1 MTTRI
6 GFITLLLGFGM
17 LAMAQQD
24 QNKATTPTTPPGLPP
39 FPDGI
44 VLKRGDPTP
53 EQIEAAKKA
62 QEAQAAAVR
71 ERWEKEFAPWLHVV
85 QPIPPAPVAFD
96 REKTLKEHAEKRT
109 ADREWVKKE
118 ASKRGLPLSLKGKSG
133 GTAILDMSDDGSFN
147 YIASQNLAAAR
158 TVRADQLWQ
167 SSAFNL
173 HGSNVSVGVFE
184 IGNLRPTHYLF
195 NNFSSTTRATNAEVT
210 SGQGNNVDDN
220 SHATHVTGTLGGYF
234 YNATNATGMARGTKL
249 LRLDGETPVSVET
262 MFLDYGAQLANL
274 SVGGLAGWNEKLVTF
289 YHDEVNYD
297 FYPIWLGDLRLSTN
311 QSSLFGAYTMRC
323 FRMDSVLS
331 TNRPTLAVIAAGNNR
346 DPLLTPLF
354 QPIPHVMFGD
364 QLPPGVIGA
373 ATNGP
378 FVLLT
383 NITHDANGGT
393 SGFDTLSSFANTK
406 NALLVGSSS
415 KNPDRDTN
423 WVQVSEFSA
432 FGPTDDGRI
441 KPDIAAPGENLT
453 SAISTGDDDYATY
466 SGTSM
471 SAPVVTGGLAMIQ
484 EYAKQLYGT
493 NLLWNGATYKA
504 IAISSADEMGDAPGP
519 DYKSGYGLFNAATA
533 LDLVYKEQAYGRHST
548 VKEVLLTDGAAVE
561 FPIKSSAG
569 GAVKITVVW
578 ADPASSNYVVSA
590 LNKTNSMLVND
601 VDCRVIHAGV
611 TNMPWVLDPFSPS
624 AAATQG
630 DNWRDNVEQV
640 TVTNVAAGGD
650 LLVRLTHKG
659 ILRYPTGSAGQ
670 WVTVAID
677 NARDETMHTLALQ
690 TMLLSTNQL
699 AVSWPARVGSRFE
712 LLANDDLS
720 TTNWTAITGDIVALK
735 TNVSVVMST
744 TNTTQ
749 RFLQLRRTQ

>member
-6 GFITLLLGFGM
+6 GIISLLLGFGM

-24 QNKATTPTTPPGLPP
+24 QNKSTTPTTPPGLPP

-44 VLKRGDPTP
+44 VLKRGDPTT
-53 EQIEAAKKA
+53 EQIEAARKA
-62 QEAQAAAVR
+62 QEAQAAAVK

-85 QPIPPAPVAFD
+85 PPIPPEPVAFD
-96 REKTLKEHAEKRT
+96 REAALKEHAEKRT
-109 ADREWVKKE
+109 AHKEWVKKE
-118 ASKRGLPLSLKGKSG
+118 ASKRGLPQALKGKSG
-133 GTAILDMSDDGSFN
+133 GAAVLDMLDDGSFS
-147 YIASQNLAAAR
+147 YIGSQNLAAAQ

-167 SSAFNL
+167 PGGFNL

-195 NNFSSTTRATNAEVT
+195 NNSISPTRATNAEVT
-210 SGQGNNVDDN
+210 LGDGNNVDDN
-220 SHATHVTGTLGGYF
+220 SHATHVTGTVGGYF

-262 MFLDYGAQLANL
+262 MFHDYGAQLANL
-274 SVGGLAGWNEKLVTF
+274 SVGGLAGWNEKLVQF

-297 FYPIWLGDLRLSTN
+297 FYPIWFGDLRISTN
-311 QSSLFGAYTMRC
+311 ESSIFGAYNRFC
-323 FRMDSVLS
+323 SILDNVLS
-331 TNRPTLAVIAAGNNR
+331 TNGPTLAVLAAGNHR
-346 DPLLTPLF
+346 DPLLTPPI
-354 QPIPHVMFGD
+354 QPTAHVMFGN
-364 QLPPGVIGA
+364 QLPSGVIGA
-373 ATNGP
+373 ATNGA

-393 SGFDTLSSFANTK
+393 AGYDTLSSFANSK

-415 KNPDRDTN
+415 KNPDHDTN
-423 WVQVSEFSA
+423 GVQVSEFSA
-432 FGPTDDGRI
+432 FGPTDDGRL

-453 SAISTGDDDYATY
+453 SSISTGDDDYATY

-471 SAPVVTGGLAMIQ
+471 STPVVTGGLALIQ
-484 EYAKQLYGT
+484 EYAQRLYGT

-533 LDLVYKEQAYGRHST
+533 LDQIYKEQVSGRHST
-548 VKEVLLTDGAAVE
+548 VKEVLLTDGASVE
-561 FPIKSSAG
+561 FPVKSGAG

-601 VDCRVIHAGV
+601 VDCRVVHAGA

-624 AAATQG
+624 AAATQA

-640 TVTNVAAGGD
+640 TVTNVTAGD
-650 LLVRLTHKG
+650 ELLVRLTHKG
-659 ILRYPTGSAGQ
+659 TLRHPAGSAGQ

-677 NARDETMHTLALQ
+677 NARDETAHPLALQ

-720 TTNWTAITGDIVALK
+720 TTNWTAITGEIVALK

-744 TNTTQ
+744 TNATQ
-749 RFLQLRRTQ
+749 RFLQIRRTQ